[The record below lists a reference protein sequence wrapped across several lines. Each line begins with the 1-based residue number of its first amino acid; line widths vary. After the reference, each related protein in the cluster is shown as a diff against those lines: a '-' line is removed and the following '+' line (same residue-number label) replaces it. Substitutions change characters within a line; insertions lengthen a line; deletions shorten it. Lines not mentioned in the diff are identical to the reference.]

1 MAEVGYD
8 LAKDS
13 WGKGLMGECLEEV
26 LAFRFAAMGLTVI
39 DATVDHENERSLK
52 LMKKLGFKK
61 EVRSNEK
68 LVYLSLS
75 REKFNELY
83 ISKIL

>member
-1 MAEVGYD
+1 
-8 LAKDS
+8 
-13 WGKGLMGECLEEV
+13 
-26 LAFRFAAMGLTVI
+26 MGLTVI